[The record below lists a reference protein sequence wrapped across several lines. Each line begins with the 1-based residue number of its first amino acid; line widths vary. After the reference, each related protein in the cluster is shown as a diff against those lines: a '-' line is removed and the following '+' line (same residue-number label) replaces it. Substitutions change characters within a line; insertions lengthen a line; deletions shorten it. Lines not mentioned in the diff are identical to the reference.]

1 MRIVE
6 TVIEANTARKSAM
19 VDKIEAACGG
29 SVSGKTL
36 SILGLTFK
44 PNTDDMREAPSLVI
58 VPGLQERGARIRAYD
73 PEGMGEAGPLLPG
86 VTWCE
91 SAEAAMTGGDAL
103 VVLTEWNEFRGLDA
117 RRIAA
122 ALRGRVIVDLRNI
135 FDAAALI
142 EAGFDYVGIGRRPM
156 GDKTGS

>member
-1 MRIVE
+1 MGGAQRVNAG
-6 TVIEANTARKSAM
+6 TGLF
-19 VDKIEAACGG
+19 AAA
-29 SVSGKTL
+29 VH
-36 SILGLTFK
+36 
-44 PNTDDMREAPSLVI
+44 P
-58 VPGLQERGARIRAYD
+58 
-73 PEGMGEAGPLLPG
+73 
-86 VTWCE
+86 
-91 SAEAAMTGGDAL
+91 
-103 VVLTEWNEFRGLDA
+103 RGLDA